1 MGVAQSVTITG
12 TAMFHHKF
20 LLYFCTAPL
29 ALASP
34 QSYFHN
40 FGNQGTYTSVSHGV
54 HHQPAPAPYKP
65 PAPAPYKPRAP
76 AYHAQAPSVK
86 SFYNQPVAEPAAY
99 HAPLPKPYVHHHHQ
113 PHPPPQPHGPGVEYD
128 REKCAL
134 DYVEKEAEVCV
145 PTFKT
150 ECETEEVKNGLVIEQ
165 QEECYQV
172 TKTVCTETEE
182 IADNEVCAY
191 SFTLV
196 PVETEAKLVDVKWEK
211 SCADTTICA
220 NPHLAPGG
228 YAAPAH
234 CVEEYRHVC
243 HLSPVLYP
251 VIKKIVIKLPQP
263 VETCI

>member
-65 PAPAPYKPRAP
+65 RAP

-99 HAPLPKPYVHHHHQ
+99 HAPLPKPYVHHSPMGQ
-113 PHPPPQPHGPGVEYD
+113 GWSMTGRSVQWTMW
-128 REKCAL
+128 RRRL
-134 DYVEKEAEVCV
+134 RCV
-145 PTFKT
+145 S
-150 ECETEEVKNGLVIEQ
+150 Q
-165 QEECYQV
+165 H
-172 TKTVCTETEE
+172 
-182 IADNEVCAY
+182 
-191 SFTLV
+191 S
-196 PVETEAKLVDVKWEK
+196 
-211 SCADTTICA
+211 
-220 NPHLAPGG
+220 
-228 YAAPAH
+228 
-234 CVEEYRHVC
+234 R
-243 HLSPVLYP
+243 
-251 VIKKIVIKLPQP
+251 
-263 VETCI
+263 

>member
-1 MGVAQSVTITG
+1 
-12 TAMFHHKF
+12 MFHHKF

-99 HAPLPKPYVHHHHQ
+99 HAPLPKPHV
-113 PHPPPQPHGPGVEYD
+113 PGVEYD
-128 REKCAL
+128 REKCAV

-150 ECETEEVKNGLVIEQ
+150 EC
-165 QEECYQV
+165 
-172 TKTVCTETEE
+172 
-182 IADNEVCAY
+182 
-191 SFTLV
+191 
-196 PVETEAKLVDVKWEK
+196 
-211 SCADTTICA
+211 
-220 NPHLAPGG
+220 
-228 YAAPAH
+228 
-234 CVEEYRHVC
+234 
-243 HLSPVLYP
+243 
-251 VIKKIVIKLPQP
+251 
-263 VETCI
+263 